1 MLLSIVTCL
10 QRNIP
15 WMSWTKSLMRNLV
28 HLNLISDLKKEIMN
42 VKAILS
48 EKDKEIKV
56 LKSQVTLLQNHV
68 STLKHALDKRVE
80 ELEQY
85 GRRVCLS
92 NEGVEGKVNLEK
104 ERNLEKSYQHCKE
117 SEAEISESV
126 LDRAHRIGPTCTD
139 NDTGKKMQNL
149 IVRFT
154 TFRHR
159 TLFYANRKKD

>member
-1 MLLSIVTCL
+1 MLLSIATCL

-48 EKDKEIKV
+48 KKDKEIKV
-56 LKSQVTLLQNHV
+56 MKSQVTLLQNHV

-85 GRRVCLS
+85 GRRVCLRS
-92 NEGVEGKVNLEK
+92 EGVEDKVNMEK
-104 ERNLEKSYQHCKE
+104 ERNLEKSYQYCK
-117 SEAEISESV
+117 AVCEISESV

-159 TLFYANRKKD
+159 TLFYANCKKD